1 MQKGFGFVCL
11 CLAQASP
18 YFDDNENV
26 VVEVIDGNWRIE
38 GIKAK

>member
-1 MQKGFGFVCL
+1 V